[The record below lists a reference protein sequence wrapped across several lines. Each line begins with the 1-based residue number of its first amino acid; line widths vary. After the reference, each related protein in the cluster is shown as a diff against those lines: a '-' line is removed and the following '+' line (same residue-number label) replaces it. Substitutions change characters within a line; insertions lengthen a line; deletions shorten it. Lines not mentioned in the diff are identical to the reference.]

1 MTTKDNATMPEC
13 LEAEGQ
19 VTARAQSPGLEL
31 VNGYELQAIENLAAW
46 VAEEQDAAPETVRS
60 VTEAS
65 FGVHDVGVIPR
76 KSYDEV
82 VRFLLDLHLDDI
94 LN

>member
-1 MTTKDNATMPEC
+1 MTTKDNAAMPKR
-13 LEAEGQ
+13 LEAKGHPKSRE
-19 VTARAQSPGLEL
+19 QSPGLEH
-31 VNGYELQAIENLAAW
+31 VNGYELQAIETLFAW
-46 VAEEQDAAPETVRS
+46 LAEEQNAAPETVRG

-65 FGVHDVGVIPR
+65 FGTHDVGAIPR

-82 VRFLLDLHLDDI
+82 VRFLLDLRLDDI

>member
-1 MTTKDNATMPEC
+1 MTKNNPSAGMEVRPAMTTPAC
-13 LEAEGQ
+13 
-19 VTARAQSPGLEL
+19 RSGLEPF
-31 VNGYELQAIENLAAW
+31 NTYELHVVESLFAW
-46 VAEEQDAAPETVRS
+46 VAEQQDAAPETVRS

-65 FGVHDVGVIPR
+65 FGADDVGAIPR

-82 VRFLLDLHLDDI
+82 VRFLLDLRLDDI

>member
-1 MTTKDNATMPEC
+1 MMTKNEPRAFMEVRPAAT
-13 LEAEGQ
+13 
-19 VTARAQSPGLEL
+19 TRARGPGLEPF
-31 VNGYELQAIENLAAW
+31 NTYELQVVESLFAW
-46 VAEEQDAAPETVRS
+46 VAEQQDAAPETVRS

-65 FGVHDVGVIPR
+65 FGAHDVGAIPR

-82 VRFLLDLHLDDI
+82 VRFLLDLRLDDI

>member
-1 MTTKDNATMPEC
+1 MRTKDNAAMPASN
-13 LEAEGQ
+13 EAARR
-19 VTARAQSPGLEL
+19 VTTEAQSPGLEL
-31 VNGYELQAIENLAAW
+31 VNGYELQAIESLVAW
-46 VAEEQDAAPETVRS
+46 IAEEQDTAPETVRS

-65 FGVHDVGVIPR
+65 FGAHDVGAIPR

-82 VRFLLDLHLDDI
+82 VRFLLDLRLDDI

>member
-1 MTTKDNATMPEC
+1 MMTKNNPSVGMEVRPA
-13 LEAEGQ
+13 
-19 VTARAQSPGLEL
+19 VTTRARGPGLEPF
-31 VNGYELQAIENLAAW
+31 NTYELQAVESLFAW
-46 VAEEQDAAPETVRS
+46 VAQQQDAAPETVRS

-65 FGVHDVGVIPR
+65 FGADDVGAIPR

-82 VRFLLDLHLDDI
+82 VRFLLDLRLDDI